1 MGKGFRQAQARMKL
15 HKNLK
20 AFQVLKNAYTQTQRH
35 HTEYKLEGDAN
46 GSVFKGLCILSE
58 A

>member
-1 MGKGFRQAQARMKL
+1 MTL

-20 AFQVLKNAYTQTQRH
+20 AFQVLINVYTQTQRH
-35 HTEYKLEGDAN
+35 HTERQKKKLEGDAN
-46 GSVFKGLCILSE
+46 GSVFKGLCILSQ

>member
-46 GSVFKGLCILSE
+46 GSVFKGLCILY
-58 A
+58 